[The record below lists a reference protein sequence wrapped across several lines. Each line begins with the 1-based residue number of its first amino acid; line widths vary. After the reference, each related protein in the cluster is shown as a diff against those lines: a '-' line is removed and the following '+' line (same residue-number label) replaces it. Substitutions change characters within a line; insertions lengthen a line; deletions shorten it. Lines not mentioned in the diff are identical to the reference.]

1 MSCLSTFLIWTFAY
15 DYGSMMAYAVVFGWF
30 GGSFFALCK
39 YKVIITICTTDVYA
53 MFFYYTGSPITV
65 AVVGVEKYPYA
76 FSLLMVSITPGLF
89 GSPIASAIE
98 RVSSI
103 ESFLTY
109 KIFTGIMAFFC
120 TLLLVI
126 LRFRISRKLFAKV

>member
-1 MSCLSTFLIWTFAY
+1 
-15 DYGSMMAYAVVFGWF
+15 
-30 GGSFFALCK
+30 
-39 YKVIITICTTDVYA
+39 